1 MAGYVKYC
9 LTVIVLFFF
18 LAAGCGYHFSSGA
31 GEHIDKSIQT
41 VFVDNFSNK
50 TSEAHIE
57 NYFRNQFIDEFRK
70 GSRFK
75 IVDRKE
81 LSNAI
86 FRGNINRLA
95 TSHLSYGK
103 TELTK
108 EDRVSVTMEVFFEE
122 RKSKKV
128 IWHNKNLSGS
138 EEYKVD
144 EGNPT
149 TTDAHRR
156 NAIKKLANDIAEK
169 AYRHI
174 MSGF

>member
-1 MAGYVKYC
+1 MAGHIKYY
-9 LTVIVLFFF
+9 LTVIVFV
-18 LAAGCGYHFSSGA
+18 LAAGCGYHFSSS

-50 TSEAHIE
+50 TSEARIE
-57 NYFRNQFIDEFRK
+57 NYFRNQSIDEFRK

-81 LSNAI
+81 LSDAI
-86 FRGNINRLA
+86 LRGNINRLT

-103 TELTK
+103 ADLTK
-108 EDRVSVTMEVFFEE
+108 EDRVTVTMEVFFEE

-149 TTDAHRR
+149 TTDTHRR
-156 NAIKKLANDIAEK
+156 NAIKKLASDMAEK
-169 AYRHI
+169 AYRYI

>member
-1 MAGYVKYC
+1 MAGHVKYYP
-9 LTVIVLFFF
+9 TVIVLFFF
-18 LAAGCGYHFSSGA
+18 LAAGCGYHFSSQ
-31 GEHIDKSIQT
+31 GEHIDKGIQT

-50 TSEAHIE
+50 TSEARIE

-81 LSNAI
+81 SSDAI
-86 FRGNINRLA
+86 LRGNINRLT

-103 TELTK
+103 ADLTK
-108 EDRVSVTMEVFFEE
+108 EDRVAVTMEVFFEE
-122 RKSKKV
+122 RKSKKI
-128 IWHNKNLSGS
+128 IWNNKNLSGS

-144 EGNPT
+144 SNPT
-149 TTDAHRR
+149 TTDINRR
-156 NAIKKLANDIAEK
+156 NAIKKLANDMAEK
-169 AYRHI
+169 AYRYI

>member
-1 MAGYVKYC
+1 MAWRVKYC

-18 LAAGCGYHFSSGA
+18 LAAGCGYHFSSQ

-50 TSEAHIE
+50 TSEARIE

-86 FRGNINRLA
+86 FRGNINSLA

-103 TELTK
+103 TDLTR
-108 EDRVSVTMEVFFEE
+108 EDRITVTMEVVFEE
-122 RKSKKV
+122 RRSKKI
-128 IWHNKNLSGS
+128 IWNNENLSGS

-144 EGNPT
+144 NNPT
-149 TTDAHRR
+149 TTDINRR
-156 NAIKKLANDIAEK
+156 NAIKKLANDISEK

-174 MSGF
+174 VSGF

>member
-1 MAGYVKYC
+1 MAGRVKYC
-9 LTVIVLFFF
+9 LTVIVLVFF
-18 LAAGCGYHFSSGA
+18 LAAGCGYHFSSS

-50 TSEAHIE
+50 TSEARIE

-75 IVDRKE
+75 IVNRKE

-86 FRGNINRLA
+86 FRCNINSLT

-103 TELTK
+103 TDLTK
-108 EDRVSVTMEVFFEE
+108 EDRVTVTMEVFFEE
-122 RKSKKV
+122 RKSKKI
-128 IWHNKNLSGS
+128 IWYNKNLSES

-144 EGNPT
+144 ESNPT
-149 TTDAHRR
+149 TTDTNRR
-156 NAIKKLANDIAEK
+156 NAIKKLASDISEK
-169 AYRHI
+169 AYRCI